1 MADSNDRVSL
11 ELIDAGDHKDRVVS
25 LLSRVKGLSMPPE
38 QIVNVTP
45 CTIATDVPRTIAE
58 KLQKYLEKAGAAIML
73 ENEADLLAP
82 DDLPIIADQS
92 GSPEASDEVL
102 EFTEGAQISEE
113 SSLAGEELDSKHWQ
127 PKRAAS
133 DFGEE
138 LEPQSP
144 PEKKK
149 SAHLLPARLVA
160 GAVGFL
166 IGAILMGGWGWF
178 SIRSM
183 QRDAEI
189 NLSDYN
195 RELAQ
200 QIEEHSA
207 GLRGKVQQQTQE
219 IQGLSQQNTELTRQ
233 VETLKTRLKEA
244 SARTPQS
251 IIPSHLPEIGVLTP
265 DQEAIVSAFETVKE
279 RHTQSL
285 EKSYEAQK
293 QASCSRQTLLD
304 GKGTTTYAQIL
315 RKFRATHTAFD
326 IQKHDSLFTPY
337 IAELKIP
344 FQQEMRTGKTEEE
357 CNAATFQQVPSST
370 KHHEFGSYYGYWTIQ
385 YIYNNGKWIVKPTVL
400 EKNRA
405 LYEMAFKLGSPDHA
419 KFLIDTTVFAM
430 LNNL

>member
-1 MADSNDRVSL
+1 
-11 ELIDAGDHKDRVVS
+11 
-25 LLSRVKGLSMPPE
+25 MPPE

-45 CTIATDVPRTIAE
+45 CTIATDVPRNIAE
-58 KLQKYLEKAGAAIML
+58 KLQEYLEKVGAAIML
-73 ENEADLLAP
+73 ESEADLLAP
-82 DDLPIIADQS
+82 DDPSIIENQ
-92 GSPEASDEVL
+92 PESLKVAEEVL
-102 EFTEGAQISEE
+102 EFTEDAPISEE
-113 SSLAGEELDSKHWQ
+113 SSLPGEEPDSKRWQ
-127 PKRAAS
+127 TKRAAS
-133 DFGEE
+133 EFEEE
-138 LEPQSP
+138 LEPLERERDQEIT

-149 SAHLLPARLVA
+149 YPHFLVTLLVS
-160 GAVGFL
+160 GVVGFL
-166 IGAILMGGWGWF
+166 IGAILMGVWGWF

-183 QRDAEI
+183 QREAEI

-195 RELAQ
+195 RKLAQ

-207 GLRGKVQQQTQE
+207 GLRDKVQQQTQE
-219 IQGLSQQNTELTRQ
+219 IQGLTQQNTVLTGQ
-233 VETLKTRLKEA
+233 VETLKTRLKAA

-251 IIPSHLPEIGVLTP
+251 IIPSHMPEIGVLTP
-265 DQEAIVSAFETVKE
+265 DQEAIVSAFDTLKE

-304 GKGTTTYAQIL
+304 GNGTETYAQIL

-344 FQQEMRTGKTEEE
+344 FQQEIRTGKTEEE
-357 CNAATFQQVPSST
+357 CNATTFQQVPTPT

-385 YIYNNGKWIVKPTVL
+385 YVYNNGQWIVKPTVL

-405 LYEMAFKLGSPDHA
+405 LYETAFKVGSPDYA
-419 KFLIDTTVFAM
+419 KFLIDTTLFSM
-430 LNNL
+430 LNNS